1 MNADLK
7 HYIEKLYEKIE
18 DEDLRRRRL
27 LDALLLGSLII
38 TLVVLLLVF
47 WFDRRG
53 LTGPEPPTTIY
64 LAGSLYLIGGTLLYA
79 LNRRLPSR
87 WSGIIFVGLI
97 SGVVLPLENVRY
109 LIEGRSTYLWM
120 LPIIL
125 SSVLIR
131 SWAGFVTATLISVIY
146 AWLQVRIVQEPVPN
160 PAILASFYFI
170 AFTMWLATSSL
181 ERALHELI
189 RINRELDQRVA
200 ERTQA
205 LQALNQ
211 ELVHRNEDLEA
222 FAHTVAHDLKGPLSS
237 LLGFSEALQDNLN
250 SMTQETLINY
260 LSLIGRSARKLTNI
274 VDELLLL
281 SSFSKVEVLSRPVA
295 MSPVI
300 GAALERLRDSIQ
312 QRRVEFTIQSTWP
325 LAYGYAPWLEEV
337 WVNYISNAIK
347 YGVDPPHITLGAERH
362 TDGMIRFWV
371 KDNGPGLTEEQ
382 QRRLFVPFSRLSN
395 MRVQGYGLGLSITR
409 RIVERLGGRVGVES
423 TPGKGATFYFT
434 LPAAPEEDE
443 PTSTVRSGQRDQ
455 VTPGL

>member
-7 HYIEKLYEKIE
+7 RYIEKLYERIE
-18 DEDLRRRRL
+18 NEELRRRRL
-27 LDALLLGSLII
+27 LEALLLGSLVI
-38 TLVVLLLVF
+38 TLVVLTLVF
-47 WFDRRG
+47 WLDRRG
-53 LTGPEPPTTIY
+53 L
-64 LAGSLYLIGGTLLYA
+64 AGSESPVPIYMGGLLFLISGLILYA
-79 LNRRLPSR
+79 LLQRLPTN
-87 WSGIIFVGLI
+87 WSGVLFVLLV
-97 SGVVLPLENVRY
+97 SGVVLFVDEVPY
-109 LIEGRSTYLWM
+109 LIEGRSTYLWF

-131 SWAGFVTATLISVIY
+131 SWASFVTATLVSGVY
-146 AWLQVRIVQEPVPN
+146 AFLQVGVLREPVPN
-160 PAILASFYFI
+160 PTTLASFYFV

-189 RINRELDQRVA
+189 RINRELDQRVE

-211 ELVHRNEDLEA
+211 ELMHRNEDLEA

-250 SMTQETLINY
+250 DMTQETLINY

-281 SSFSKVEVLSRPVA
+281 SSFSKVEVLTRPVA
-295 MSPVI
+295 MEPVI
-300 GAALERLRDSIQ
+300 TAALDRLRDTIQ
-312 QRRVEFTIQSTWP
+312 QRRAEMTIQDNWP

-337 WVNYISNAIK
+337 WVNYISNALK
-347 YGVDPPHITLGAERH
+347 YGGDPPQITLGAHRDRE
-362 TDGMIRFWV
+362 GMVRFWV

-382 QRRLFVPFSRLSN
+382 QCRLFVPFSRIAN
-395 MRVQGYGLGLSITR
+395 VRAQGYGLGLSITR

-423 TPGKGATFYFT
+423 QPGAGATFYFT
-434 LPAAPEEDE
+434 LPAAPEEE
-443 PTSTVRSGQRDQ
+443 MARTAQASPAQ
-455 VTPGL
+455 VTQGL